1 MQKKINIQNKKAQ
14 FEYLLLS
21 KYNAGIV
28 LSGTEIKS
36 IRDGKASIKEAFCQ
50 FNEKNELFV
59 VGMYIGEYSF
69 AKNYTHAP
77 RSNRKLLLNKRELIK
92 LSKEVKNSG
101 LTIIPVKLFINEKG
115 FAKIQ
120 IALAKGKKIHDKR
133 EAIKNRDIKRKLD
146 QIKKK

>member
-14 FEYLLLS
+14 FEYQILS
-21 KYNAGIV
+21 KYTAGIV

-69 AKNYTHAP
+69 AKDYTHVP
-77 RSNRKLLLNKRELIK
+77 RSNRKLLLNKKELIK
-92 LSKEVKNSG
+92 LSKEIKNTG
-101 LTIIPVKLFINEKG
+101 LTIVPLKLFINEKG

-120 IALAKGKKIHDKR
+120 IALVKGKKIHDKR
-133 EAIKNRDIKRKLD
+133 EAIKNRDVKRKLD

>member
-1 MQKKINIQNKKAQ
+1 VQKKINIQNKKAQ
-14 FEYLLLS
+14 FEYQILS
-21 KYNAGIV
+21 KYTAGIV

-69 AKNYTHAP
+69 AKNYTHVP
-77 RSNRKLLLNKRELIK
+77 RSNRKLLLNKKELIK
-92 LSKEVKNSG
+92 LSKEIKNTG
-101 LTIIPVKLFINEKG
+101 LTIVPLKLFINEKG

-133 EAIKNRDIKRKLD
+133 EAIKNRDVKRKLD

>member
-14 FEYLLLS
+14 FEYQILS
-21 KYNAGIV
+21 KYTAGIV

-69 AKNYTHAP
+69 AKNYTHVP
-77 RSNRKLLLNKRELIK
+77 RSNRKLLRRT
-92 LSKEVKNSG
+92 LSSQQGRWVLCKS
-101 LTIIPVKLFINEKG
+101 
-115 FAKIQ
+115 
-120 IALAKGKKIHDKR
+120 ALSER
-133 EAIKNRDIKRKLD
+133 
-146 QIKKK
+146 

>member
-14 FEYLLLS
+14 FEYQILS
-21 KYNAGIV
+21 KYTAGIV

-69 AKNYTHAP
+69 AKNYTHVP
-77 RSNRKLLLNKRELIK
+77 RSNRKLLLNKKELIK
-92 LSKEVKNSG
+92 LSKEIKNTG
-101 LTIIPVKLFINEKG
+101 LTIIPLKLFINEKG

-133 EAIKNRDIKRKLD
+133 EAIKNRDVKRKLD

>member
-14 FEYLLLS
+14 FEYQILS
-21 KYNAGIV
+21 KYTAGIV

-69 AKNYTHAP
+69 AKDYTHVP
-77 RSNRKLLLNKRELIK
+77 RSNRKLLLNKKELIK
-92 LSKEVKNSG
+92 LSKEIKNTG
-101 LTIIPVKLFINEKG
+101 LTIVPLKLFINEKG

-133 EAIKNRDIKRKLD
+133 EAIKNRDVKRKLD

>member
-14 FEYLLLS
+14 FEYQILS
-21 KYNAGIV
+21 KYTAGIV

-69 AKNYTHAP
+69 AKNYTHVP
-77 RSNRKLLLNKRELIK
+77 RSNRKLLLNKKELIK
-92 LSKEVKNSG
+92 LSKEIKNTG
-101 LTIIPVKLFINEKG
+101 LTIVPLKLFINEKG

-120 IALAKGKKIHDKR
+120 IALGKGKKIHDKR
-133 EAIKNRDIKRKLD
+133 EAIKNRDVKRKLD

>member
-14 FEYLLLS
+14 FEYQILS
-21 KYNAGIV
+21 KYTAGIV

-69 AKNYTHAP
+69 AKNYTHVP
-77 RSNRKLLLNKRELIK
+77 RSNRKLLLNKKELIK
-92 LSKEVKNSG
+92 LSKEIKNTG
-101 LTIIPVKLFINEKG
+101 LTIIPLKLFINEKG
-115 FAKIQ
+115 FVKIQ

-133 EAIKNRDIKRKLD
+133 EAIKNRDVKRKLD

>member
-14 FEYLLLS
+14 FEYQILS
-21 KYNAGIV
+21 KYTAGIV